1 MTAKRLTISFDPEK
15 GKLRVT
21 DGNGITCW
29 GPVGHRKELVE
40 HFNKLRIALGLPPLP
55 DPELPEKPPVSDVP
69 ISSSFGPLTGNPAPN
84 PKPPK
89 RPVPDLPSPA
99 PTAARTVW
107 EEYENKHDDYPFR
120 ERNDA
125 VRFDR
130 WWVERMTARH
140 AESELPGAGKF
151 WWNIAAGYMREHYKE
166 QAPYAEGERE
176 KRVIPDCAH
185 DKHTG
190 SGEGMGRGVEHFFDE
205 GCKLVNCTLPDLYE
219 KLARQVCIEN
229 DKRERK
235 RRFEEDWKR
244 RRRDYD

>member
-1 MTAKRLTISFDPEK
+1 MTAKLTISFDPEK

-21 DGNGITCW
+21 DGSGMTCW
-29 GPVGHRKELVE
+29 GPVDKRKELVE
-40 HFNKLRIALGLPPLP
+40 RFNKLRIAQGLPPLP
-55 DPELPEKPPVSDVP
+55 DPELPEKPPASDVP
-69 ISSSFGPLTGNPAPN
+69 TSSSFGTGPLTGNRAPS

-89 RPVPDLPSPA
+89 RRVPA
-99 PTAARTVW
+99 AARTVW
-107 EEYENKHDDYPFR
+107 EEYEDKHDDYPFR

-125 VRFDR
+125 VQFDR

-140 AESELPGAGKF
+140 AESELPGAGNP
-151 WWNIAAGYMREHYKE
+151 WWDIAAGYMRKHYKE

-190 SGEGMGRGVEHFFDE
+190 SGERMGRGVEHFFDE
-205 GCKLVNCTLPDLYE
+205 GGKLVNCTLPDPYE

-229 DKRERK
+229 EKRESK

-244 RRRDYD
+244 RRRGYD